1 MYTHVYIHI
10 YVHKLAVSSPSCQ
23 HLRSLSRGATC
34 RLRYMRAWRSL
45 NLKSPSSS
53 HVSTSVASDK
63 LVQCKSTVTYIH
75 TDICVHKIFICI
87 DVYISIRNCFFIFPH
102 LPASTHSGLRI
113 LERHFPWT
121 PIRSSLELT
130 NVEFVS
136 SSEGSTSIAS
146 DKPFAWYIYIIII
159 HVCIYVH
166 THTYICEYTNLL
178 YPHRPASICVASQ
191 GLELPLDS
199 DTFELDALESQIAFF
214 LQCKHIGCVG
224 QTCSM

>member
-1 MYTHVYIHI
+1 MKKRKNQCCSGARWVVCSMWRLHWWQLFVATAIPP
-10 YVHKLAVSSPSCQ
+10 AVGGGG
-23 HLRSLSRGATC
+23 GA
-34 RLRYMRAWRSL
+34 RLRYIRAWRSL

-53 HVSTSVASDK
+53 HVRTSVASDK

-146 DKPFAWYIYIIII
+146 DKPFAWYIYNNNNTR
-159 HVCIYVH
+159 VYLC
-166 THTYICEYTNLL
+166 THTYIYMRVHKLAVSSPSCQHLRSLSRGTT
-178 YPHRPASICVASQ
+178 S
-191 GLELPLDS
+191 GLR
-199 DTFELDALESQIAFF
+199 
-214 LQCKHIGCVG
+214 
-224 QTCSM
+224 

>member
-1 MYTHVYIHI
+1 MYTHVYIYI
-10 YVHKLAVSSPSCQ
+10 CVHKLAVSSPSCQ

-75 TDICVHKIFICI
+75 TDICVHKIFICR

-136 SSEGSTSIAS
+136 SSEASTSIAS
-146 DKPFAWYIYIIII
+146 KTAAIVSSCTPEVAKMRATEPLRWLIRPILSSQRAQPQA
-159 HVCIYVH
+159 
-166 THTYICEYTNLL
+166 TN
-178 YPHRPASICVASQ
+178 AQ
-191 GLELPLDS
+191 
-199 DTFELDALESQIAFF
+199 
-214 LQCKHIGCVG
+214 
-224 QTCSM
+224 

>member
-23 HLRSLSRGATC
+23 HLRSLSRGATS
-34 RLRYMRAWRSL
+34 RLRYIRAWRSL

-136 SSEGSTSIAS
+136 SSEASTSTAS
-146 DKPFAWYIYIIII
+146 DKPFAWYIFIDILI

-166 THTYICEYTNLL
+166 TRIYIYICVHKLAVSSPSGQHLRSLSRGATSRLWYIRAWRSWISNRLL
-178 YPHRPASICVASQ
+178 PP
-191 GLELPLDS
+191 
-199 DTFELDALESQIAFF
+199 
-214 LQCKHIGCVG
+214 
-224 QTCSM
+224 M